1 MKAFKVF
8 ALLAVAL
15 VVLAVATGDRAVA
28 LAGKA
33 YNYVCPVY
41 QTERVAYTVKYGD
54 TLYGIARTYAGHQ
67 DRWDDLRGIICDIQ
81 AENGIADNDAR
92 WLTPGSR
99 LIVPLRKEMKN
110 ND

>member
-15 VVLAVATGDRAVA
+15 VVLVVATSDRAVA

-33 YNYVCPVY
+33 YNYVCPAY
-41 QTERVAYTVKYGD
+41 QTEHVAYTVKHGD

-81 AENGIADNDAR
+81 DANGIADRDAR
-92 WLTPGSR
+92 WLVPGSV
-99 LIVPLRKEMKN
+99 IVVPLQVRVN
-110 ND
+110 Q

>member
-8 ALLAVAL
+8 TLLAMAL
-15 VVLAVATGDRAVA
+15 VVLVVATGDRAVA

-41 QTERVAYTVKYGD
+41 QTERVAYTVKHGD

-81 AENGIADNDAR
+81 DANGIADRDAR
-92 WLTPGSR
+92 WLVPGSV
-99 LIVPLRKEMKN
+99 IVVPLQVRVN
-110 ND
+110 Q

>member
-15 VVLAVATGDRAVA
+15 VVLVVATGDRAVA

-41 QTERVAYTVKYGD
+41 QTERVAYTVRCGD
-54 TLYGIARTYAGHQ
+54 TLYSIARTYAGHQ

-81 AENGIADNDAR
+81 DANGIVDKDAR
-92 WLTPGSR
+92 WLVPGSV
-99 LIVPLRKEMKN
+99 IVVPLQVRVN
-110 ND
+110 Q

>member
-8 ALLAVAL
+8 ALLTVAL
-15 VVLAVATGDRAVA
+15 VVLVVATGDRAVA

-81 AENGIADNDAR
+81 DANGIVDKDAR
-92 WLTPGSR
+92 WLVPGSV
-99 LIVPLRKEMKN
+99 IVVPLQVRVN
-110 ND
+110 Q